1 MDFSLQI
8 VKQALLNE
16 AKEGFHKNF
25 ACSPFSVAT
34 MLSML
39 TAGTDEH
46 KLKDFLSSLGCKSM
60 DELNSKSLELMN
72 VASSK
77 GTGKTGDPLL
87 FVANGCWVV
96 DQRYSLNPFF
106 KETLQ
111 SIYKVE
117 SKAMDFEN
125 KGDEVVDE
133 VNSWVKNETKGLI
146 QGILDSSENL
156 DMLKVMQELG
166 LKEPSI
172 MLCSPHCQEFPASAS
187 INHKAVIE
195 VNETGTEAAAVT
207 DLDCGCCLD
216 APPPVPFV
224 ADHPFVFMIMEDE
237 SRIPLFIGAVRQD
250 RVGLGVEWSGL
261 VVGGGQWKFEKWV
274 CGMGS
279 SEWWVRR
286 SRFEEWVFWVSG
298 MGVVGCNQIG
308 LSLNKKNGGDDEV
321 GRDFKRR
328 LVVWALLDEDG
339 GDFR

>member
-1 MDFSLQI
+1 
-8 VKQALLNE
+8 
-16 AKEGFHKNF
+16 
-25 ACSPFSVAT
+25 
-34 MLSML
+34 
-39 TAGTDEH
+39 
-46 KLKDFLSSLGCKSM
+46 M

-77 GTGKTGDPLL
+77 GSWKPRDPLL
-87 FVANGCWVV
+87 SVANGCWV
-96 DQRYSLNPFF
+96 DQRYSLKPFF

-146 QGILDSSENL
+146 QGILDSSEDL
-156 DMLKVMQELG
+156 DMLKVILANALYFKGTWDPIFDVSNTSDKTFIYSMEKKSKLPSCTRDERDGLKNLLQQLNTNPDEFLKHQLMLKPTTVSYFWIPKFKFSCRFRVSQVMQELG

-172 MLCSPHCQEFPASAS
+172 MLCSPHGQEFPASAS

-207 DLDCGCCLD
+207 ELDCGCCLD

-237 SRIPLFIGAVRQD
+237 SRIPLFVGAV
-250 RVGLGVEWSGL
+250 VNPLLG
-261 VVGGGQWKFEKWV
+261 
-274 CGMGS
+274 
-279 SEWWVRR
+279 
-286 SRFEEWVFWVSG
+286 
-298 MGVVGCNQIG
+298 
-308 LSLNKKNGGDDEV
+308 
-321 GRDFKRR
+321 
-328 LVVWALLDEDG
+328 
-339 GDFR
+339 

>member
-1 MDFSLQI
+1 
-8 VKQALLNE
+8 
-16 AKEGFHKNF
+16 
-25 ACSPFSVAT
+25 
-34 MLSML
+34 
-39 TAGTDEH
+39 
-46 KLKDFLSSLGCKSM
+46 M

-77 GTGKTGDPLL
+77 GSWKPRDPLL
-87 FVANGCWVV
+87 SVANGCWV
-96 DQRYSLNPFF
+96 DQRYSLKPFF

-146 QGILDSSENL
+146 QGILDSSEDL
-156 DMLKVMQELG
+156 DMLKVILANALYFKGTWDPIFDVSNTSDKTFIYSMEKKSKLPSCTRGMDGNNMDHLRVSRFSGCLIKMSKINGDSQLSYFWIPKFKFSCRFRVSQVMQELG

-172 MLCSPHCQEFPASAS
+172 MLCSPHGQEFPASAS

-207 DLDCGCCLD
+207 ELDCGCCLD

-237 SRIPLFIGAVRQD
+237 SRIPLFVGAV
-250 RVGLGVEWSGL
+250 VNPLLG
-261 VVGGGQWKFEKWV
+261 
-274 CGMGS
+274 
-279 SEWWVRR
+279 
-286 SRFEEWVFWVSG
+286 
-298 MGVVGCNQIG
+298 
-308 LSLNKKNGGDDEV
+308 
-321 GRDFKRR
+321 
-328 LVVWALLDEDG
+328 
-339 GDFR
+339 